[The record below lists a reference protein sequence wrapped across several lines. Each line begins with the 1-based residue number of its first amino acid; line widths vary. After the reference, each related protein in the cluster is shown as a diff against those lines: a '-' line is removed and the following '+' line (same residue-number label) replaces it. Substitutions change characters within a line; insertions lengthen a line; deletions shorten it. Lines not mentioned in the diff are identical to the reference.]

1 MHSPL
6 SMQALAH
13 FSDSAGP
20 VPRRTMSSTP
30 ATTAFGSASER
41 PAGPAIGQ
49 AVKHAPH
56 VGQAL
61 SISSTR
67 PSSAASK
74 PELSMAADRNSV
86 PFEITDP
93 MLGAFQAR

>member
-20 VPRRTMSSTP
+20 APRRTMPNTP
-30 ATTAFGSASER
+30 ATTSFGSASPR

-49 AVKHAPH
+49 AVKQAPH
-56 VGQAL
+56 PVQAL
-61 SISSTR
+61 SISLTR
-67 PSSAASK
+67 PSSAASN
-74 PELSMAADRNSV
+74 PELSMAGDRNSV
-86 PFEITDP
+86 PTEASNP
-93 MLGAFQAR
+93 MLGAFQAG